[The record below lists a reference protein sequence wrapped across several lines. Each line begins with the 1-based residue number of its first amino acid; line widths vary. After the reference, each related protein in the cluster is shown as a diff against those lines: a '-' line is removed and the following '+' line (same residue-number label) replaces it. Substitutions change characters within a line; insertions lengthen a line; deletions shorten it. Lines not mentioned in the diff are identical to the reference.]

1 MLQVQVIGNLGADA
15 QVQTANG
22 REFTSFRV
30 AHSEKWK
37 DASGVPHEETTWV
50 DCVIDGVPK
59 VIDFLKKGQMV
70 YVSGHCKL
78 RTYSSQKDRCIKAG
92 LQISTSR
99 VELLGGRTDD
109 VPSLLYCG
117 DNQTPYKV
125 VKIYGIPDMAG
136 LPDSDYPVQLHSD
149 SGENFLVDREGWVS
163 RPEKTPKQ

>member
-30 AHSEKWK
+30 AHSDKWK
-37 DASGVPHEETTWV
+37 DANGQVHEETTWV
-50 DCVIDGVPK
+50 DCVMDGQPK
-59 VIDFLKKGQMV
+59 VLEFLKKGQMV

-92 LQISTSR
+92 IQLSVSR
-99 VELLGGRTDD
+99 IELLGGRTDD
-109 VPSLLYCG
+109 VPSLLYYG
-117 DNQTPYKV
+117 DQQSPYKV
-125 VKIYGIPDMAG
+125 VKIYGIPDLAG
-136 LPDSDYPVQLHSD
+136 LPDGDYPVQLHSA

-163 RPEKTPKQ
+163 RPRRIPGQ